1 MKDWT
6 KGDRHREVFEMNKAT
21 LAIKLNNTI
30 INRLK
35 KFCLELGIK
44 YGFLVEKAINE
55 LLDHEELRDDIFD
68 IKSSQSQEK
77 DAVPFETYLR
87 RRNV

>member
-1 MKDWT
+1 
-6 KGDRHREVFEMNKAT
+6 MNKAT
-21 LAIKLNNTI
+21 LAIKLNNTT

-35 KFCLELGIK
+35 KFCLEHGIK

-68 IKSSQSQEK
+68 LKSLQSQEK

>member
-1 MKDWT
+1 
-6 KGDRHREVFEMNKAT
+6 MNKAT